1 MPIQTVRITQVY
13 RAVSRLSNQP
23 SFSPSHALTQ
33 PRVGLNM
40 DLKIMAAADMEMDM
54 GRANMVSYTG
64 LSRRF
69 FMASRPSKM
78 VRNRVTGT
86 LMAVSSSV
94 LAKNCRKSRR
104 RKTERKLSSPT
115 NRSNSPLSLTAYRLF
130 SRFRQKG

>member
-1 MPIQTVRITQVY
+1 MIIDFHTHAFPDKVAD

-23 SFSPSHALTQ
+23 SFSPSHALMQ

-40 DLKIMAAADMEMDM
+40 DLKIMAEADMEMDM

-78 VRNRVTGT
+78 VRNRVTGRE
-86 LMAVSSSV
+86 LHPA
-94 LAKNCRKSRR
+94 LKILLFFC
-104 RKTERKLSSPT
+104 KL
-115 NRSNSPLSLTAYRLF
+115 L
-130 SRFRQKG
+130 